1 MQTKKYS
8 PLVLALALTV
18 GGNIAGAQTT
28 ATGQVVA
35 PGTQPRKPAA
45 NPCNTTDTNAAV
57 SSTNDANCLETSP
70 GFAVPGVGKAA
81 AERPRN
87 VVAFV
92 RVDTVIPRPPVAMPD
107 GDSFSVVGSVV
118 QLPGIGGGA
127 QLLTIT
133 ALTVLFGIPRE
144 LASSAGLILWVVSS
158 MSVILPGVVFAR
170 IEQVSLRSVAQ
181 QSGQAEKLHEP
192 HPVH

>member
-18 GGNIAGAQTT
+18 GSHIAGAQTT

-45 NPCNTTDTNAAV
+45 NPCNTTDTTAAV

-107 GDSFSVVGSVV
+107 GDSFSVVGSATLVKV
-118 QLPGIGGGA
+118 HRSELADCLATGKRISARSSASTSTTCLDHKGELLAYQECKTGGGDCIVVTP
-127 QLLTIT
+127 QDISKQQ
-133 ALTVLFGIPRE
+133 E
-144 LASSAGLILWVVSS
+144 SSKT
-158 MSVILPGVVFAR
+158 P
-170 IEQVSLRSVAQ
+170 
-181 QSGQAEKLHEP
+181 
-192 HPVH
+192 